1 MIKKITAIVWLLI
14 GVMAFSQDFIP
25 WTGKYQLSFDPE
37 NPRSFLIEI
46 VPDNDGKSYLGQ
58 GSAFELVLDKNL
70 DQSQF
75 VFENV
80 GTNNTTG
87 TWSWNMLSDGMLF
100 PEEECGAFWNLGL
113 TENTNY
119 NTPMTVTAGVPIPF
133 VRVTYNGP
141 EECIV
146 GTGARFYEYIKD
158 IYEDDICPAYAGSGL
173 SNSLQVWSNTNALTG
188 IITDSTN
195 PLLCLEEEFCF
206 KEANTAGDVLN
217 TEVGIST
224 LGRDAF
230 NGEWPQNRQGAW
242 IALES
247 NEKAFIPTRATT
259 AQIDAITDPVI
270 GMMVYSTDEKCLKI
284 NTDGTQAGWHCF
296 TAPACE
302 EDMD

>member
-1 MIKKITAIVWLLI
+1 MKITKNLITVIFLLLGI
-14 GVMAFSQDFIP
+14 ISLSQEARGWP
-25 WTGKYQLSFDPE
+25 GKYALSFDE
-37 NPRSFLIEI
+37 NDSSIFYVEV
-46 VPDNDGKSYLGQ
+46 VPDVDDNGALNSQSEVVVMTDSNIEYEVTNILGNWDMNGPIIHPLTCEEQ
-58 GSAFELVLDKNL
+58 MFDFVLFSNHDMLV
-70 DQSQF
+70 
-75 VFENV
+75 E
-80 GTNNTTG
+80 
-87 TWSWNMLSDGMLF
+87 
-100 PEEECGAFWNLGL
+100 
-113 TENTNY
+113 
-119 NTPMTVTAGVPIPF
+119 AGVPIRIIKF
-133 VRVTYNGP
+133 QAVNSD
-141 EECIV
+141 CAV
-146 GTGARFYEYIKD
+146 GTGARLYGLYNFQS
-158 IYEDDICPAYAGSGL
+158 AGYDPCESLAGYVDVGL
-173 SNSLQVWSNTNALTG
+173 STSSYSEGGGTHDSEALTG
-188 IITDSTN
+188 LLNDYTN